1 MPGTALHYA
10 PRDDRLDEVGRDL
23 AQLHALLE
31 AAAEKLL
38 ASFMGIHRSVASQQQ
53 LFLEA
58 VAAHPECIACSARLE
73 ALREDI
79 TRHVGE
85 AIAGL
90 QFQDMSSQL
99 IHRMGAHLGG
109 VCDGDASD
117 AQGAGA
123 PVRGARRRVMEQRH
137 MESGEIE
144 LF

>member
-1 MPGTALHYA
+1 MPRTAIHHA
-10 PRDDRLDEVGRDL
+10 PRDARLDEVGRDL

-31 AAAEKLL
+31 SAAEKLL
-38 ASFMGIHRSVASQQQ
+38 ASFMGIHRSVAIQQK

-58 VAAHPECIACSARLE
+58 VAAHPECVACAARLD

-99 IHRMGAHLGG
+99 INRMGAHLGG
-109 VCDGDASD
+109 VRDGDATD
-117 AQGAGA
+117 EHGAEA
-123 PVRGARRRVMEQRH
+123 PVEGARRRVMEQRH